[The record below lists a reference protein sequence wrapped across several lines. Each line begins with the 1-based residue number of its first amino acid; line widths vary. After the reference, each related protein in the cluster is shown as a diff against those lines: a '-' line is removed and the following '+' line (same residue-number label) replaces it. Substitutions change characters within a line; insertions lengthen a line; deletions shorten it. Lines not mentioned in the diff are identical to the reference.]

1 MSNEKNVVAVKAR
14 VAETLGSELKTWPG
28 GYPNA
33 LGLALADAVLSIR
46 AKYGNSPTSGV
57 RAAVARLKS
66 AHPDAANNLSVLA
79 TLDPEALAATVDNHQ
94 RSGGRLKTQCIVDG
108 ARALSDLGIVTAADY
123 VAAQDEQRK
132 RAYLSV
138 KGLGPQTYAY
148 LGMLVGVDGVKAD
161 VWVQR
166 FVEAAIGRAP
176 SSTEAQDLVVAVA
189 NELSVRASQLDHA
202 IWDYQ
207 RSAETDRAEKIEEEA
222 EGIGES

>member
-1 MSNEKNVVAVKAR
+1 MPDDKNVAAVKAR

-28 GYPNA
+28 GYPDA
-33 LGLALADAVLSIR
+33 LGLALTDAVLSIR

-66 AHPDAANNLSVLA
+66 AHSDAANNLSVLA
-79 TLDPEALAATVDNHQ
+79 NLDPEALAAAVDNHQ

-108 ARALSDLGIVTAADY
+108 AKALSELGIVTAADY
-123 VAAQDEQRK
+123 LAAGDEQRK

-176 SSTEAQDLVVAVA
+176 SPTEAQDLVVAVA
-189 NELSVRASQLDHA
+189 EELAVSASRLDHA

-207 RSAETDRAEKIEEEA
+207 RAAEPDRAGQIEEDA
-222 EGIGES
+222 EGVGED